1 MFSLW
6 QDVRY
11 AARTLGRARGF
22 GAIAVVSLAVGIGAN
37 TTVFSVYNV
46 VRFRR
51 LPFRDPD
58 RLVAIWEASPER
70 GVRQRTPAFATL
82 QAIRDQDRSF
92 ELLGMTGSTQPVT
105 LSGEGETEKV
115 WAGSTDAY
123 IFDVLG
129 VRPAL
134 GRTFAPDD
142 VPVAGRS
149 SPIILSHKFWKTR
162 LGGTPDV
169 LQRTLRIGGG
179 ARTIIGVMPER
190 FWLDPWDADVAFW
203 ECFDLGIIPR
213 SRWMLKIGR
222 LKPGVSLQQAE
233 AATTPIVR
241 SSEQALGGD
250 LAGLRA
256 RVTSLREAYFGE
268 LDQALVFLLGTVAF
282 VLLIACG
289 NVANLLLARGAE
301 RRSELTIRAALGADR
316 RRIVRQLLAESGLV
330 SIAGGC
336 AGVLL
341 ASWGNSV
348 FAALAPRWG
357 IGITQHIELD
367 LRVLGFT
374 ALISLVTTFVF
385 GLWPALAVSRVDL
398 NEALKTGR
406 SAAGKARARGRSLLM
421 VGEVALAM
429 VLLSGAGILI
439 QGLIINLSAHPGFN
453 AHGLLTGRILLEG
466 EKYFSVVPGDLKRVT
481 PQAAAFYG
489 RLLDR
494 IRAIPGVTSAGM
506 ISRMPTDGWPRQP
519 FVILGRPPLDPRTKQ
534 EADYLE
540 VDSSLFRTL
549 DLSVVRGRG
558 IDERDVEGSP
568 WVAVVNR
575 TFAERY
581 FPGEDP
587 LGKAIRL
594 SIYSHPANVTVPE
607 EQPREIVG
615 VVDNVRYPSWETE
628 PVAAAYV
635 SYRQHPREYPGG
647 DHFVH
652 IGKTLVIRTAV
663 EPMSLAPALRRAL
676 AETDRNQV
684 LESVMT
690 AEQRIA
696 ESLDVYR
703 FVAQLFGGLGTLA
716 LLLAAVGIFGVTS
729 YLVNQRTPELGIRIA
744 LGARR
749 GDIVRLLLLHV
760 GLLLGA
766 GTVLGAAGGYAIQ
779 AMLRRGLDGLPP
791 AGALMWFA
799 VVFVMVGMVLLAT
812 WLPLRRAMRTDPIVA
827 LRYE

>member
-1 MFSLW
+1 MFSFW
-6 QDVRY
+6 QDLRY
-11 AARTLGRARGF
+11 AARTMGRARGF
-22 GAIAVVSLAVGIGAN
+22 AAIAIVSLAIGIGAN

-58 RLVAIWEASPER
+58 RLVAIWETSPER

-82 QAIRDQDRSF
+82 QAIREQNRSF
-92 ELLGMTGSTQPVT
+92 ELLGMLGGAQPVT
-105 LSGEGETEKV
+105 LGEGETEKV
-115 WAGSTDAY
+115 LAGSTDAY

-142 VPVAGRS
+142 APVTGRS

-169 LQRTLRIGGG
+169 LQRTVRIGGG
-179 ARTIIGVMPER
+179 QRTIIGVMPER

-203 ECFDLGIIPR
+203 ECFDLSNVPR
-213 SRWMLKIGR
+213 SRWMAKIGR
-222 LKPGVSLQQAE
+222 LKPGVSLEEAE

-250 LAGLRA
+250 IAGLRA
-256 RVTSLREAYFGE
+256 RVASLREAYFGE
-268 LDQALVFLLGTVAF
+268 LDQPLVFLLGTVAF

-316 RRIVRQLLAESGLV
+316 QRIVRQLLAESGLL
-330 SIAGGC
+330 SIAGGS

-341 ASWGNSV
+341 ALWGNSV

-398 NEALKTGR
+398 NESLKSGR

-421 VGEVALAM
+421 VAEVALAM
-429 VLLSGAGILI
+429 VMLSGAGILI

-453 AHGLLTGRILLEG
+453 AYRVLTGRILLEG

-489 RLLDR
+489 RLLDQ
-494 IRAIPGVTSAGM
+494 IRAIPGVVSAGM
-506 ISRMPTDGWPRQP
+506 ISRLPTDGTARQP
-519 FVILGRPPLDPRTKQ
+519 FTILGRPPLHRGTKQ
-534 EADYLE
+534 EVDYLE

-549 DLSVVRGRG
+549 DLAVVRGRG

-568 WVAVVNR
+568 WVMVVNR

-587 LGKAIRL
+587 LGKAIRI
-594 SIYSHPANVTVPE
+594 SIHSDPANVTVPE

-615 VVDNVRYPSWETE
+615 VVDNIRYPSWETE

-647 DHFVH
+647 DHWVH

-663 EPMSLAPALRRAL
+663 APMSLAPALRRAL
-676 AETDRNQV
+676 AEIDRNQV
-684 LESVMT
+684 LEAVMT

-716 LLLAAVGIFGVTS
+716 LLLAAVGLFGVTS
-729 YLVNQRTPELGIRIA
+729 YLVNQRTPEFGIRIA

-749 GDIVRLLLLHV
+749 GNIVRLIALQL

-799 VVFVMVGMVLLAT
+799 VVFVMVGMALLAT
-812 WLPLRRAMRTDPIVA
+812 WLPLQRAMRTDPIVA